1 MAIFSWSA
9 FAPFHFHQRIY
20 RIFLA
25 VAPLLSFL
33 EPAYGQ
39 ENGAYKTMKSGDFSQ
54 TNLWAVWNGT
64 SWQPATQIPGKDQD
78 IYIDQNHSLRL
89 LGNEAVKSVF
99 IHAGAGAGQKLN
111 LNGYNLDVYESL
123 AAFTGTAPGAPSAA
137 SSSQNWIGN
146 SPSSTLTFKGTS
158 RVIVEKSSW
167 SADSFQSRFA
177 VIFDPGPGEVLTL
190 MAPMKALSFRVR
202 SGTLDQ
208 KINRT
213 TSPVCFT
220 LSFNTEN
227 RVFGA
232 GPFGDFTVESGATF
246 RSECNANLINRT
258 TSGRVASLLFAL
270 QREGHLVLQGTR
282 PTIEA
287 AQFRLDGTV
296 TFEGA
301 QGPITFL
308 TSVYPNSSPPREL
321 RHLVLHGA
329 QQLQLPEVLALRGD
343 LLQHGTGTFR
353 GTATHL
359 SLIGED
365 DQLLRGS
372 PLNLGSLTVDKSSG
386 TLNFEHDLVIAR
398 QFTLAQGVLDFH
410 GNALRLNT
418 SGLGGY
424 RYSKGSW
431 RNLGLLSYLGLP
443 NVLDED
449 NATFPF
455 EDLENGGLRS
465 LQLLGTSS
473 GGTLDL
479 QFVERTGA
487 NHDAN
492 FLDRDGTPILY
503 QLHSYFRFT
512 LSPAS
517 GNQDIEL
524 RISAAGLLV
533 EQTEDLRVVGT
544 GDSAPGTHLPGLEL
558 AQIRWGRRKIA
569 FEELQQGNF
578 TLGSF
583 REGTV
588 LPLPGKQQ
596 DWLLPQKKEGMA
608 GRTF

>member
-1 MAIFSWSA
+1 MAIFFRSSA
-9 FAPFHFHQRIY
+9 APFHFHRRIY

-25 VAPLLSFL
+25 VAPLLSIL
-33 EPAYGQ
+33 EPAQGQ
-39 ENGAYKTMKSGDFSQ
+39 EIGAFKTMQSGDFHQAS
-54 TNLWAVWNGT
+54 LWAVWNGT
-64 SWQPATQIPGKDQD
+64 AWLPATQKPGKEQD
-78 IYIDQNHSLRL
+78 IYIDQTHSLRL

-111 LNGYNLDVYESL
+111 LNGNNLDIYGSL
-123 AAFTGTAPGAPSAA
+123 AAFTNAAPGRPRGALN
-137 SSSQNWIGN
+137 SQNWIGN
-146 SPSSTLTFKGTS
+146 SPSSSLTFRGAS
-158 RVIVEKSSW
+158 RVIVEKNSW
-167 SADSFQSRFA
+167 SALTTHSRFA
-177 VIFDPGPGEVLTL
+177 VIFDPEPGQVLTL
-190 MAPMKALSFRVR
+190 MAPIKALSFRIR

-208 KINRT
+208 KIDRT
-213 TSPVCFT
+213 SSPVACFT

-227 RVFGA
+227 SVFGA

-246 RSECNANLINRT
+246 RSECNANLVNRSANG
-258 TSGRVASLLFAL
+258 SGSALLFAL
-270 QREGHLVLQGTR
+270 QREGRLVLQGPR

-308 TSVYPNSSPPREL
+308 TSTYPNSSLPREL
-321 RHLVLHGA
+321 RHLELHGA
-329 QQLQLPEVLALRGD
+329 QQLQLPEALFLRGD
-343 LLQHGTGTFR
+343 LLQQGSGIFQSKD
-353 GTATHL
+353 THL
-359 SLIGED
+359 SLHGEE

-372 PLNLGSLTVDKSSG
+372 PMHLGSLTVDKSSG
-386 TLNFEHDLVIAR
+386 TLHFQQDLVVER
-398 QFTLAQGVLDFH
+398 QFTLTQGALDFH
-410 GNALRLNT
+410 GNDLQLNK

-431 RNLGLLSYLGLP
+431 RNLGLLSYVGLP
-443 NVLDED
+443 PLLNEH

-465 LQLLGTSS
+465 LQLLGTSA

-479 QFVERTGA
+479 QFVEQKGA

-503 QLHSYFRFT
+503 QLHSHFHFALT
-512 LSPAS
+512 PAS
-517 GNQDIEL
+517 GKQELEL

-533 EQTEDLRVVGT
+533 EEAEDLRVVGT
-544 GDSAPGTHLPGLEL
+544 GESAAGTTIPSLEL
-558 AQIRWGRRKIA
+558 EQIRWGRRKIH

-588 LPLPGKQQ
+588 LPLSGKRH
-596 DWLLPQKKEGMA
+596 DWALPQK
-608 GRTF
+608 RD